1 MIIRTNGMNA
11 NDLQKQINN
20 MTRFKR
26 GFNQTPDD
34 IRNKVNM
41 GKPHNEAPITDPRK
55 KIQAL
60 NNLQRRGQ

>member
-41 GKPHNEAPITDPRK
+41 GKLHDEAPITDPRK
-55 KIQAL
+55 KNQAL

>member
-1 MIIRTNGMNA
+1 MIIRTNGMSA
-11 NDLQKQINN
+11 DDLQKQINN

-41 GKPHNEAPITDPRK
+41 GKPQSEAPITDPRK
-55 KIQAL
+55 KVQAL

>member
-1 MIIRTNGMNA
+1 MIIRTNGMNP
-11 NDLQKQINN
+11 NEIQKQINN
-20 MTRFKR
+20 VTRFKR

-41 GKPHNEAPITDPRK
+41 GKPKNGGPITDPHK